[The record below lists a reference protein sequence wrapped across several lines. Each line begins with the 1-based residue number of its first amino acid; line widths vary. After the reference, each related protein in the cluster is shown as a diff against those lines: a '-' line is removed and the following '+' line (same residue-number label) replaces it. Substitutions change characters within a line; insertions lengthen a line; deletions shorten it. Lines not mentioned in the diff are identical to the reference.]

1 MRIDSAPINGALLNS
16 TLIGSMMI
24 SGMPTDS
31 ARMKRKEAAVLF
43 IAVSALF
50 YFC

>member
-1 MRIDSAPINGALLNS
+1 MRINGALINS
-16 TLIGSMMI
+16 TLI

-31 ARMKRKEAAVLF
+31 AQMKREEAAVLF
-43 IAVSALF
+43 IAVSTLF